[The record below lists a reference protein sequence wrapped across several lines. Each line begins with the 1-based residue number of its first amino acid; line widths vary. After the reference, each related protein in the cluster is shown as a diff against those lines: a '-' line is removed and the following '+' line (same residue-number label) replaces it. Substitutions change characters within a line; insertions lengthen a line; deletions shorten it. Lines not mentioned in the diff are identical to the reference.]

1 MNIRKSF
8 AALATI
14 AALCF
19 SPLAGNADGKTEQ
32 DRKET
37 KDSTTGRK
45 AVKKTPFEKLQ
56 SEIKESAEGGFISLH
71 KTSKGKVYIE
81 YRPENLGRRVLAGG
95 TVSTVSDPSSINVG
109 YKYAKPVCFTVG
121 LEDSVVV
128 LKTPQTGA
136 SSMDP
141 GMQKAMERNYTQNV
155 FKRLSVSAFS
165 PDSSSFFFDATSL
178 IDDLKPK
185 DKGFTVKGDGLT
197 TWFSDMKAFDDNASI
212 VINNNVETSRSFLG
226 IKIVTGGGSMS
237 STVSFLLLPEDLMRP
252 RIQDSRI
259 GVFSTGNSNGG
270 ARIELSTEAD
280 GFKTYRIA
288 NRWRIEPTDVEA
300 WKRGELTTVRKPILW
315 YIDDAFPQEWK
326 EPVRKAVLN
335 WNIAFEKL
343 GLKDVMQVR
352 DFPSP
357 EEDPQF
363 DPDNLKYS
371 CIRYIPNATMNAMG
385 PSWVD
390 PVTGE
395 ILNASVL
402 VYNDVIRLIN
412 NWRFVQTAQVD
423 ERVRGKKLPKEV
435 LDESLEYVV
444 THEIGHT
451 LGLMHNMSASSTFP
465 VDSLRSATFTAKYG
479 TTPSIM
485 DYARFNYIAQPSD
498 KGVRL
503 TPPTLGIYDEYA
515 IDWLY
520 RPVPEAADM
529 WEEAS
534 IRERFID
541 EKASDPRFAYGA
553 QQLGSGEYD
562 PSARSEDLGDDPV
575 KAGDYG
581 ISNLRYILSNL
592 NTWITDDPDFSHR
605 ADLHSQIVAQYNR
618 YLGNVL
624 SQIGGIRLRQVK
636 EGTPGQSVSVVPAD
650 VQRESLRW
658 AFAQIRQ
665 SDWLDGREVTAG
677 FPLHAPAANKVAQTM
692 ASELV
697 TEAPGRIILAA
708 SVADEGEA
716 YSLSEY
722 YDDLFDALFSEKRPA
737 SAIMT
742 IQRSVVTLCAK
753 SAGVSVKTALAA
765 EYAGGDATE
774 YAGETV
780 EEADGEIAVPDGFG
794 EDRGPYLQAVDTKA
808 IDNRAGCS
816 ILFLKKLARVSDRR
830 RHHGPSEYRAHYE
843 QLYRIATGGR

>member
-1 MNIRKSF
+1 MNIRSIL
-8 AALATI
+8 AALSAI
-14 AALCF
+14 AALGV
-19 SPLAGNADGKTEQ
+19 SAPAVRAAVKTEE
-32 DRKET
+32 KKEET
-37 KDSTTGRK
+37 KDSTT
-45 AVKKTPFEKLQ
+45 VKKPVRKTPYEKLTAD
-56 SEIKESAEGGFISLH
+56 IKQSAEGGFISLH
-71 KTSKGKVYIE
+71 RTSKNKIYIE
-81 YRPENLGRRVLAGG
+81 FRKEHLGRRVLAGG

-109 YKYAKPVCFTVG
+109 YKYAKPVCFTVD
-121 LEDSVVV
+121 LEDTVVV
-128 LKTPQTGA
+128 LKTPQVGA
-136 SSMDP
+136 SSTDP
-141 GMQKAMERNYTQNV
+141 GMQKAMERNYMPSV

-165 PDSSSFFFDATSL
+165 PDSSSFFFDATGL
-178 IDDLKPK
+178 INDLQPK
-185 DKGFTVKGDGLT
+185 DKGFTVKGEGQT
-197 TWFSDMKAFDDNASI
+197 TWFSDLKAFDDNASI
-212 VINNNVETSRSFLG
+212 VINNNMETSRSFLG
-226 IKIVTGGGSMS
+226 IKIVTGSGSMS

-280 GFKTYRIA
+280 GFKSYRIA

-300 WKRGELTTVRKPILW
+300 WKMGETTTVRKPIVW

-326 EPVRKAVLN
+326 GPIRRAVLN
-335 WNIAFEKL
+335 WNIAFGKL

-352 DFPSP
+352 DFPTP

-423 ERVRGKKLPKEV
+423 ERVRCKKLPKEV
-435 LDESLEYVV
+435 MDESLEYVV

-451 LGLMHNMSASSTFP
+451 LGLMHNMSASSSFP

-520 RPVPEAADM
+520 RPVPEASDM
-529 WEEAS
+529 WEEAA
-534 IRERFID
+534 IREKFID
-541 EKASDPRFAYGA
+541 SKAGDPRFAYGE

-562 PSARSEDLGDDPV
+562 PSARSEDLGNDPV
-575 KAGDYG
+575 KAGEYG

-592 NTWITDDPDFSHR
+592 NNWITDDPDFSHR
-605 ADLHSQIVAQYNR
+605 AGLHSEIVNQYNR
-618 YLGNVL
+618 YIANVL

-636 EGTPGQSVSVVPAD
+636 EGTPGQRVSVVAAD
-650 VQRESLRW
+650 VQRASLLW
-658 AFAQIRQ
+658 AIGQVRQ
-665 SDWLDGREVTAG
+665 ADWLDDRDVTSG
-677 FPLHAPAANKVAQTM
+677 FPLHAPAANKVAQAM
-692 ASELV
+692 ASQLV
-697 TEAPGRIILAA
+697 TDAPGRITLAA
-708 SVADEGEA
+708 SLSEDGEA

-722 YDDLFDALFSEKRPA
+722 YDDLFVTLFSEKKP
-737 SAIMT
+737 SSTIMT
-742 IQRSVVTLCAK
+742 LQRGIVTLCAK
-753 SAGVSVKTALAA
+753 SAGVSSKTSFA
-765 EYAGGDATE
+765 EESTE
-774 YAGETV
+774 GQEVA
-780 EEADGEIAVPDGFG
+780 EEFG
-794 EDRGPYLQAVDTKA
+794 EDRAPYQKAVDIKA
-808 IDNRAGCS
+808 IDNKAGCS
-816 ILFLKKLARVSDRR
+816 TLFLRKLAKLSDKRR
-830 RHHGPSEYRAHYE
+830 RHGPSEYRAHYE

>member
-1 MNIRKSF
+1 MNIRKSL

-14 AALCF
+14 TSLCL
-19 SPLAGNADGKTEQ
+19 SAQTSRATGKADEEI
-32 DRKET
+32 KET
-37 KDSTTGRK
+37 KDSTTARK
-45 AVKKTPFEKLQ
+45 AVRKSPFERLQ
-56 SEIKESAEGGFISLH
+56 SEIKESADGKFISLH
-71 KTSKGKVYIE
+71 RSSRNKIYIE
-81 YRPENLGRRVLAGG
+81 FRKEHLGRRILAGG

-121 LEDSVVV
+121 LEDTVVV
-128 LKTPQTGA
+128 LRTPQTGA

-141 GMQKAMERNYTQNV
+141 GMQKALERNYTPTV
-155 FKRLSVSAFS
+155 FKRMSVSAFS
-165 PDSSSFFFDATSL
+165 PDSSSFFFDATGL
-178 IDDLKPK
+178 INDLQPK
-185 DKGFTVKGDGLT
+185 DKGFTVKGEGQT

-212 VINNNVETSRSFLG
+212 VINNNMETSRSFLG
-226 IKIVTGGGSMS
+226 IKIVTGSGSMS
-237 STVSFLLLPEDLMRP
+237 STVSFLLLPEDLMKP

-280 GFKTYRIA
+280 GFKSYRIA

-300 WKRGELTTVRKPILW
+300 WKRGETTTVLKPIVW

-326 EPVRKAVLN
+326 EPIRRAVLN
-335 WNIAFEKL
+335 WNIAFGKL

-352 DFPSP
+352 DFPTA

-423 ERVRGKKLPKEV
+423 ERVRCRKMPKEV
-435 LDESLEYVV
+435 MDESLEYVV

-451 LGLMHNMSASSTFP
+451 LGLMHNMSASSSFP

-520 RPVPEAADM
+520 RPVPEASDM
-529 WEEAS
+529 WEEAA
-534 IRERFID
+534 IREKFID
-541 EKASDPRFAYGA
+541 DKAGDPRFAYGE

-575 KAGDYG
+575 KAGEYG

-592 NTWITDDPDFSHR
+592 NSWISDDPDFSHR
-605 ADLHSQIVAQYNR
+605 AGLHSQIVNQYNR
-618 YLGNVL
+618 YLANVL

-636 EGTPGQSVSVVPAD
+636 EGTQGQRVSVVPAD
-650 VQRESLRW
+650 VQRESLLW
-658 AFAQIRQ
+658 AIGQVRQ
-665 SDWLDGREVTAG
+665 ADWLDDRKVTAE
-677 FPLHAPAANKVAQTM
+677 FPLHAPSANKVAQAM
-692 ASELV
+692 AAQLV
-697 TEAPGRIILAA
+697 TYAPERITLAA
-708 SVADEGEA
+708 SLSEEGEA
-716 YSLSEY
+716 YSLSGY
-722 YDDLFDALFSEKRPA
+722 YDDLFEALFSEKRP
-737 SAIMT
+737 SSTMMT
-742 IQRSVVTLCAK
+742 LQRGIVTLCAK
-753 SAGVSVKTALAA
+753 SAGISSRTSFADSQAQDA
-765 EYAGGDATE
+765 EGPED
-774 YAGETV
+774 
-780 EEADGEIAVPDGFG
+780 FG
-794 EDRGPYLQAVDTKA
+794 EDRAPYQKAVDIKA
-808 IDNRAGCS
+808 IDNKAGCS
-816 ILFLKKLARVSDRR
+816 TLFLRKLAKLSDKRR
-830 RHHGPSEYRAHYE
+830 RHGPSEYRAHWE
-843 QLYRIATGGR
+843 QIYRIATGGR